1 MLTAQD
7 VNHISHLAFDRAAR
21 AAGFDPDRW
30 DAIVALKLLAHS
42 IADREIAEQGYSM
55 IAAPMR

>member
-21 AAGFDPDRW
+21 AADFDPDRW
-30 DAIVALKLLAHS
+30 DAIVSLKLLAHS
-42 IADREIAEQGYSM
+42 LADREIAEHGYSM
-55 IAAPMR
+55 IGRMS

>member
-21 AAGFDPDRW
+21 AADFDPERW
-30 DAIVALKLLAHS
+30 DAIIALKLLAHS
-42 IADREIAEQGYSM
+42 LADREIAGHGFSM